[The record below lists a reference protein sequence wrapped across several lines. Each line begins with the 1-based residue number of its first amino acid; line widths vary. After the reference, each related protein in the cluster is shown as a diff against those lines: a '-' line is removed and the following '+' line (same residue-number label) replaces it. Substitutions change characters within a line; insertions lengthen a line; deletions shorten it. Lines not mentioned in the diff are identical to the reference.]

1 MKTLDLNSYNVQE
14 MNTEEMKTT
23 EGGFLLE
30 ALFLFLV
37 GLALGLATEQ

>member
-23 EGGFLLE
+23 EGGFLQI
-30 ALFLFLV
+30 LFLFLV
-37 GLALGLATEQ
+37 GLAFGLATEQ